1 MGTSRLIK
9 KKKLKNNIKNDNIIQ
24 QPTDFTSF
32 LFFFENKFKRYKKY
46 ILGFL
51 IFVFIFGLGV
61 LFYNHSLEVKKKDI
75 NMILKTDSNIEELKN
90 KSPILYELYTADNNL
105 SDNQISEYNSVFK
118 SNNIDTIN
126 KYLKKDNALFKD
138 LLYFKLSELYLKK
151 NLFDKAIDILTN
163 INITDTL
170 FIDLKE
176 TLISQIEFKKKIFNN
191 KKEK

>member
-75 NMILKTDSNIEELKN
+75 NMILKTDTNIKELKN

>member
-1 MGTSRLIK
+1 LGTSRLIK